1 MHLWGFAGMSAL
13 MAVLSTVAD
22 LRRQRRRNLDKVG
35 FMPWTLI
42 TVLSVMATL
51 FLTAIAL
58 KLHQ

>member
-22 LRRQRRRNLDKVG
+22 LKRQRRRNLDKVG

>member
-1 MHLWGFAGMSAL
+1 MSATI
-13 MAVLSTVAD
+13 AVVATLAD
-22 LRRQRRRNLDKVG
+22 MKRQRRRNLDKVG